1 MNTRALATLSASL
14 IGPVPDP
21 GRAVVKGSMLGTLAF
36 LIFEFASKFNENIP
50 RVPVAWLLMV
60 ATLAIETVL
69 LFRLVSFVRFPRKPD
84 FMFVARLGYAQRITV
99 ALHASKRA
107 HAAFIPFTGAALA
120 VAAVLEAA
128 AMDERSPMVLAA
140 LPCVT
145 LLFMAGTGLF
155 CRFAISRRWVG
166 VTHRDD
172 TKGIHAVGEVPFF
185 RALLARKSI
194 VVARCLSGWMPSR
207 SIRMLLMRNLLYLL
221 RGEII
226 LTLLLLIAVPVL
238 LFFLMLLIGDP
249 WSPFVSLLPL
259 VAAFMM
265 QLHFIGEI
273 GEAAVA
279 LPACY
284 WIAVRYRSILVSNLL
299 SLMLP
304 LAVVLPVY
312 YLVTASTLVTPAGAV
327 RGGNELLFFMVTA
340 AIGAFRVS
348 SGKRRDQDGVTDF
361 LLFAGIAVG
370 NFIPWSGSVFAV
382 AVAGVLLLL
391 NREMVRS

>member
-1 MNTRALATLSASL
+1 MNTRAVATLSASL
-14 IGPVPDP
+14 IGPVDP
-21 GRAVVKGSMLGTLAF
+21 WRAAVKGTMLGTLAF

-50 RVPVAWLLMV
+50 RVPVAWLMMV

-69 LFRLVSFVRFPRKPD
+69 LFRFINFLRFPRKQD
-84 FMFVARLGYAQRITV
+84 FMFVARLGYMQRIAI
-99 ALHASKRA
+99 ALHSSKRA

-128 AMDERSPMVLAA
+128 VMGERSPMVLVA

-145 LLFMAGTGLF
+145 LLFMAGTGVF
-155 CRFAISRRWVG
+155 CRFAISRRWIG
-166 VTHRDD
+166 VAHRDD
-172 TKGIHAVGEVPFF
+172 TKGANMVGGGAFF
-185 RALLARKSI
+185 RTLLARYSV
-194 VVARCLSGWMPSR
+194 VVARRLSGWVRSR

-221 RGEII
+221 RGEIV

-259 VAAFMM
+259 VTAFMM
-265 QLHFIGEI
+265 QLHFVGEF
-273 GEAAVA
+273 GEAAAA

-284 WIAVRYRSILVSNLL
+284 WIAVRSRSIVLSNFL

-304 LAVVLPVY
+304 LVVVLPVY
-312 YLVTASTLVTPAGAV
+312 YLVTAATLVTPAGVV
-327 RGGNELLFFMVTA
+327 RGVNELLFFMVTA

-348 SGKRRDQDGVTDF
+348 SGNRRDQDGVTDF
-361 LLFAGIAVG
+361 LLFAGIVVG